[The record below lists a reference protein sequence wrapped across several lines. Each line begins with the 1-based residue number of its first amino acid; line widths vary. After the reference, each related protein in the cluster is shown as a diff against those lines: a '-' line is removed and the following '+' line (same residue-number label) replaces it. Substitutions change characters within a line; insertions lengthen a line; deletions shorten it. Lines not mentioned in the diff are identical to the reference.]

1 MAQNADLIKQ
11 AMFEE
16 LQKILNPNGEIRR
29 NAEERL
35 AQLKYTEGYGIYLAE
50 ITINQSLDLALRQLA
65 SVMLKQYVEDCWTV
79 EESEAETGTNGTLL
93 VNNEAKTAI
102 KTILPQGL
110 NDPNSKIR
118 SVVAYSISNIAS
130 YDWPNDWQELFG
142 IIVKCLSS
150 GNENSVHGAMKVLVE
165 FTLDL
170 DEKQIVD
177 VGPMILSEVYR
188 IFEAQTVYSVST
200 RSYAVE
206 ILHSMLRSI
215 TTHIESKQEQGN
227 ILNAV
232 LPAFMQKMIEG
243 LTVPNGPYS
252 SFQLKT
258 KIVKVLKYMIS
269 DMSKFANQYLAAIL
283 PPIWQL
289 LTQMADVYIKVIV
302 NETEESPFVDNGEA
316 SFHIPGDEN
325 EEFISM
331 ILQIFEF
338 LHTIIEIKK
347 YKGAITNVLTDLIYI
362 VILYMQMTEEQVQSW
377 HEDPEKFVEDE
388 DEQGV
393 DFTIRTTALDVLL
406 MLGQEYDQKLL
417 ASFSEALGKH
427 ITVADADRNA
437 GHPYWWKLY
446 EASMLAVGSFKE
458 MIVKNEDKFDLGQ
471 YMNLVKGIMEYQAS
485 PYLLG
490 RCLWIISRYCDCN
503 LFDQQTLLQVV
514 NIIINSMS
522 LDKPVV
528 LRLTAARSIYGFC
541 TILRECNDER
551 KLCLVPKL
559 EQFFECLMPLFSQS
573 QNTVQSLL
581 LETLTAIIAYDPNV
595 TASIS
600 SKVVSLT
607 IAMFLKYHDD
617 RVILESVQDILKI
630 LAQNP
635 FCLVPLQ
642 EKIIPTLVSILSSE
656 GEQTA
661 TMHDIALDILGT
673 VVKYSRGPLSSCMV
687 ESAFPAAVHCILRTE
702 DASVMQS
709 GGECLRAFLT
719 VDAEQ
724 ICGYKNGEGLNYIM
738 EVTTMLLNPINTES
752 TAAFI
757 GRLVVVI
764 ITKVGNLLGENVDL
778 LLKAVLSKMQLVQ
791 SLHVIMSLVIIFAHL
806 IIVQMDAVLNFLST
820 VPGPTGEPA
829 MSFVFANWLSRQHM
843 FYGAYERKVCTMAL
857 CKLFEYGVTTKD
869 ERITNVMIKE
879 AVVNV
884 QQGRRTR
891 SATASAQQEWVDVPI
906 LLKIFKLLLNELSN
920 LKESKEALEQN
931 GSESDESD
939 SESAEPKGATNLSAM
954 MLFDDDDEEDDD
966 QQMMM
971 QELMQ
976 NPIFQCDMQEYLVK
990 FVQSFSCDEHFRV
1003 FLEKLEDA
1011 EKLILK
1017 GFGINVA

>member
-16 LQKILNPNGEIRR
+16 LQKILNPDGEIRR
-29 NAEERL
+29 QAEERL

-50 ITINQSLDLALRQLA
+50 ITINQNLELAMRQLA
-65 SVMLKQYVEDCWTV
+65 SVMLKQYVEDCWAV
-79 EESEAETGTNGTLL
+79 GENENASEGTLL
-93 VNNEAKTAI
+93 VNQEAKIAI

-110 NDPNSKIR
+110 YDPNSKIR

-130 YDWPNDWQELFG
+130 YDWPNDWQELFD
-142 IIVKCLSS
+142 IIVKCLS

-170 DEKQIVD
+170 DKQIVN

-188 IFEAQTVYSVST
+188 IFEAQTIYSVAT

-206 ILHSMLRSI
+206 ILNSLLKSI
-215 TTHIESKQEQGN
+215 NTHIDSKQDQAN
-227 ILNAV
+227 ILNPT
-232 LPAFMQKMIEG
+232 LPTFMQKMIEG
-243 LTVPNGPYS
+243 LTVPNGPHS

-258 KIVKVLKYMIS
+258 QIVKVLKYMIS
-269 DMSKFANQYLAAIL
+269 DMPKFANQYLSAIL

-289 LTQMADVYIKVIV
+289 LTQMADIYIKVIV
-302 NETEESPFVDNGEA
+302 NETEETPFA
-316 SFHIPGDEN
+316 SNAEGDEN
-325 EEFISM
+325 EDFISM
-331 ILQIFEF
+331 IMQIFEF

-347 YKGAITNVLTDLIYI
+347 YKGAVTSVLTDLIYI

-377 HEDPEKFVEDE
+377 NDDPEKFVDDE

-393 DFTIRTTALDVLL
+393 DFSIRTTAHDVLL
-406 MLGQEYDQKLL
+406 IIGQEYEQKMLPC
-417 ASFSEALGKH
+417 FSEALGKH

-437 GHPYWWKLY
+437 GHPHWWKLY

-458 MIVKNEDKFDLGQ
+458 LIIDNEGKFDLTQ
-471 YMNLVKGIMEYQAS
+471 YMNLVKNIMEYQVS

-503 LFDQQTLLQVV
+503 VYDQQTLQQV
-514 NIIINSMS
+514 IEITMNSMS
-522 LDKPVV
+522 LDKPIV
-528 LRLTAARSIYGFC
+528 LRITAARAIYGFC
-541 TILRECNDER
+541 TNLRECEDDR
-551 KLCLVPKL
+551 KSFLVTKL
-559 EQFFECLMPLFSQS
+559 EQLFECLMPLFSQS
-573 QNTVQSLL
+573 QNTVQGLL
-581 LETLTAIIAYDPNV
+581 LETLTALISYDANV
-595 TASIS
+595 TAAIS

-617 RVILESVQDILKI
+617 RFILELVQDILKI
-630 LAQNP
+630 LSQNP

-642 EKIIPTLVSILSSE
+642 EKIIPTIVSILSSA
-656 GEQTA
+656 GEQTS
-661 TMHDIALDILGT
+661 TMQDIGLDILGT
-673 VVKYSRGPLSSCMV
+673 VVRYSRGPLSSSMI
-687 ESAFPAAVHCILRTE
+687 ENAFPAAVHCILRTE
-702 DASVMQS
+702 DHSVMQS

-719 VDAEQ
+719 VDPEQ

-738 EVTTMLLNPINTES
+738 EVTTMLLNPMNTES

-757 GRLVVVI
+757 GRLVITI

-778 LLKAVLSKMQLVQ
+778 LLKAVISKMQLVE
-791 SLHVIMSLVIIFAHL
+791 SLNVIMSLVMIFAHL
-806 IIVQMDAVLNFLST
+806 ILVQMDAVLNFLST

-829 MSFVFANWLSRQHM
+829 MTFVFANWLSRQHL
-843 FYGAYERKVCTMAL
+843 FYGSYERKVSTMAL

-869 ERITNVMIKE
+869 ERLNSVMIKE
-879 AVVNV
+879 PVVNPS
-884 QQGRRTR
+884 QGRRTR
-891 SATASAQQEWVDVPI
+891 SAAASTHQEWVDVPI

-920 LKESKEALEQN
+920 LKEAKDALEQN
-931 GSESDESD
+931 DKDDSDDTSSEADD
-939 SESAEPKGATNLSAM
+939 VKGIKISAL
-954 MLFDDDDEEDDD
+954 MLFEDDEEDEDD
-966 QQMMM
+966 QQMM

-976 NPIFQCDMQEYLVK
+976 NPIFQCDMQEYLIK
-990 FVQSFSCDEHFRV
+990 FVQSFSRDEHFRV
-1003 FLEKLEDA
+1003 FLEKLEDT

-1017 GFGINVA
+1017 GFGISVV

>member
-79 EESEAETGTNGTLL
+79 EESEADAGTNGTLL

-102 KTILPQGL
+102 KTILPQG
-110 NDPNSKIR
+110 
-118 SVVAYSISNIAS
+118 
-130 YDWPNDWQELFG
+130 
-142 IIVKCLSS
+142 S

-302 NETEESPFVDNGEA
+302 NETEESPFVDNGE
-316 SFHIPGDEN
+316 GDEN

-458 MIVKNEDKFDLGQ
+458 MIVKNEDKFDLDQ
-471 YMNLVKGIMEYQAS
+471 YMNLVKGIMEYQ
-485 PYLLG
+485 
-490 RCLWIISRYCDCN
+490 
-503 LFDQQTLLQVV
+503 
-514 NIIINSMS
+514 
-522 LDKPVV
+522 
-528 LRLTAARSIYGFC
+528 
-541 TILRECNDER
+541 
-551 KLCLVPKL
+551 
-559 EQFFECLMPLFSQS
+559 
-573 QNTVQSLL
+573 
-581 LETLTAIIAYDPNV
+581 
-595 TASIS
+595 
-600 SKVVSLT
+600 
-607 IAMFLKYHDD
+607 
-617 RVILESVQDILKI
+617 
-630 LAQNP
+630 
-635 FCLVPLQ
+635 
-642 EKIIPTLVSILSSE
+642 
-656 GEQTA
+656 
-661 TMHDIALDILGT
+661 
-673 VVKYSRGPLSSCMV
+673 
-687 ESAFPAAVHCILRTE
+687 
-702 DASVMQS
+702 
-709 GGECLRAFLT
+709 
-719 VDAEQ
+719 
-724 ICGYKNGEGLNYIM
+724 
-738 EVTTMLLNPINTES
+738 
-752 TAAFI
+752 
-757 GRLVVVI
+757 
-764 ITKVGNLLGENVDL
+764 
-778 LLKAVLSKMQLVQ
+778 
-791 SLHVIMSLVIIFAHL
+791 
-806 IIVQMDAVLNFLST
+806 
-820 VPGPTGEPA
+820 
-829 MSFVFANWLSRQHM
+829 
-843 FYGAYERKVCTMAL
+843 
-857 CKLFEYGVTTKD
+857 
-869 ERITNVMIKE
+869 
-879 AVVNV
+879 
-884 QQGRRTR
+884 
-891 SATASAQQEWVDVPI
+891 
-906 LLKIFKLLLNELSN
+906 
-920 LKESKEALEQN
+920 
-931 GSESDESD
+931 
-939 SESAEPKGATNLSAM
+939 
-954 MLFDDDDEEDDD
+954 
-966 QQMMM
+966 
-971 QELMQ
+971 
-976 NPIFQCDMQEYLVK
+976 
-990 FVQSFSCDEHFRV
+990 
-1003 FLEKLEDA
+1003 
-1011 EKLILK
+1011 
-1017 GFGINVA
+1017 